1 MEKYLR
7 LFAAL
12 ERIFGKGYVSRLM
25 GKQSNV
31 ITLPDKQARK
41 FLDTELNVMEASE
54 GAVKKGVQDLNNLV
68 SDTKRLSTLNDQ
80 ELLTIT
86 NNAERL
92 AVKVNPPAPPPA
104 PTADILSITTKVNK
118 NKDPNVLIDE
128 YNKNQTRLRLTDNEG
143 GTAISYDEFKKL
155 QSRNNEIEKTLESL
169 NVKPAL
175 DEVKPEGIVIPFTK
189 KPKESGIKSL
199 KQEERAIEDYVDD
212 AGGVNKDDPRGL
224 DDFFDTPEDFATGGR
239 VEMAGGGITALK
251 SIIKFLAKNR
261 GFGPTTGSKSLQEL
275 NPKQFGWK
283 FNLLSPELKKSMEQN
298 RLEYLENLSD
308 AIKSDKKLLTDIKN
322 MPKEWQEFMY
332 KTANEGANQGRLDV
346 YKKIN
351 IDDAISEI
359 EQMKKNL
366 EFKNLPGKEIKR
378 RMNAEGGV
386 SQGLDYLAGIERRG
400 YVGGGILKTIGKKLI
415 KKPKTETTSTNPI
428 IDENVDLS
436 KRGFLKGAAGVGA
449 GIAAF
454 GSGALKLAKK
464 GVQKIKDI
472 DIDMGVYI
480 DGDYDDYLERAVGS
494 YNTFFNIKPN
504 TKAGTK
510 LLDKLA
516 KEKKIVKETDG
527 SYSASTMGDINSPT
541 IDALEDI
548 KNKSSY
554 NLSFEGNTFKN
565 TDEASEYLR
574 SKYSPLRND
583 YMDNEFLSED
593 MGEVVD
599 VLAPKSTKE
608 VIKERADMIERN
620 LKERG
625 DFAGGGPIKKIAQK
639 LIKKPKKYKFTGE
652 ESLNDLYE
660 LERQGKITREDMNVY
675 SPRYL
680 EYLDAQIINK
690 EKLYTP
696 KEWEKTPEVLKN
708 KMRGRIDPDWE
719 EANFGEEFNWDQARS
734 MEMKQQKQL
743 QDFDITGRKKNAK
756 GGLNYLM
763 GL

>member
-104 PTADILSITTKVNK
+104 PTADVLSITTKVNK

-128 YNKNQTRLRLTDNEG
+128 YNKNQTRLRLTDDEG
-143 GTAISYDEFKKL
+143 GTAISYDEFRKL

-189 KPKESGIKSL
+189 K
-199 KQEERAIEDYVDD
+199 
-212 AGGVNKDDPRGL
+212 
-224 DDFFDTPEDFATGGR
+224 TEDFATGGR
-239 VEMAGGGITALK
+239 VGMAGGGILKLAMKFFNDNNPVSAYKKYLKYVKETAQKDPAKLAPEVGGIVVGSELIHRGLRRKLKEVKEKNNENDSENLETDSRVGYKKGGITALK

-283 FNLLSPELKKSMEQN
+283 FNLLSPELKKSIEQN

-332 KTANEGANQGRLDV
+332 KSANEGANQGRLDV

-400 YVGGGILKTIGKKLI
+400 Y
-415 KKPKTETTSTNPI
+415 
-428 IDENVDLS
+428 
-436 KRGFLKGAAGVGA
+436 
-449 GIAAF
+449 
-454 GSGALKLAKK
+454 
-464 GVQKIKDI
+464 
-472 DIDMGVYI
+472 
-480 DGDYDDYLERAVGS
+480 
-494 YNTFFNIKPN
+494 
-504 TKAGTK
+504 
-510 LLDKLA
+510 
-516 KEKKIVKETDG
+516 
-527 SYSASTMGDINSPT
+527 
-541 IDALEDI
+541 
-548 KNKSSY
+548 
-554 NLSFEGNTFKN
+554 
-565 TDEASEYLR
+565 
-574 SKYSPLRND
+574 
-583 YMDNEFLSED
+583 
-593 MGEVVD
+593 
-599 VLAPKSTKE
+599 
-608 VIKERADMIERN
+608 
-620 LKERG
+620 
-625 DFAGGGPIKKIAQK
+625 AGGGRMGFKKGSFLINTAIDAAKNLSKKKSKKELKRQLTDDEIDDLAADVGDLDAYLDFDGTVGSAEKIRKQHKEYMDYMYYQYKTGRLDPKPGEMNTSRMQYLRNKRKQAEMTDDPKLFNPNERDELDNLEETFSPMGTSNKINISDPKTAESFTEFAKQNDPEGFKKIEK
-639 LIKKPKKYKFTGE
+639 IVDDINNKNT
-652 ESLNDLYE
+652 
-660 LERQGKITREDMNVY
+660 LEN
-675 SPRYL
+675 
-680 EYLDAQIINK
+680 
-690 EKLYTP
+690 
-696 KEWEKTPEVLKN
+696 
-708 KMRGRIDPDWE
+708 
-719 EANFGEEFNWDQARS
+719 
-734 MEMKQQKQL
+734 
-743 QDFDITGRKKNAK
+743 FDITGRKKNAK

>member
-1 MEKYLR
+1 
-7 LFAAL
+7 
-12 ERIFGKGYVSRLM
+12 
-25 GKQSNV
+25 
-31 ITLPDKQARK
+31 
-41 FLDTELNVMEASE
+41 
-54 GAVKKGVQDLNNLV
+54 
-68 SDTKRLSTLNDQ
+68 
-80 ELLTIT
+80 
-86 NNAERL
+86 
-92 AVKVNPPAPPPA
+92 
-104 PTADILSITTKVNK
+104 
-118 NKDPNVLIDE
+118 VLIDE

-143 GTAISYDEFKKL
+143 GTAISYDEFRKL

-189 KPKESGIKSL
+189 K
-199 KQEERAIEDYVDD
+199 
-212 AGGVNKDDPRGL
+212 
-224 DDFFDTPEDFATGGR
+224 TEDFATGGR
-239 VEMAGGGITALK
+239 VGMAGGGILKLAMKFFNDNNPVSAYKKYLKYVKETAQKDPAKLAPEVGGIVVGSELIHRGLRRKLK
-251 SIIKFLAKNR
+251 EVKEKNNEND
-261 GFGPTTGSKSLQEL
+261 S
-275 NPKQFGWK
+275 
-283 FNLLSPELKKSMEQN
+283 
-298 RLEYLENLSD
+298 ENLE
-308 AIKSDKKLLTDIKN
+308 TDNRTEK
-322 MPKEWQEFMY
+322 
-332 KTANEGANQGRLDV
+332 AG
-346 YKKIN
+346 
-351 IDDAISEI
+351 
-359 EQMKKNL
+359 
-366 EFKNLPGKEIKR
+366 
-378 RMNAEGGV
+378 GGV

-400 YVGGGILKTIGKKLI
+400 YAGGSILKTIGKKLI
-415 KKPKTETTSTNPI
+415 KKPKTETTSIDPI

-464 GVQKIKDI
+464 G
-472 DIDMGVYI
+472 
-480 DGDYDDYLERAVGS
+480 
-494 YNTFFNIKPN
+494 
-504 TKAGTK
+504 
-510 LLDKLA
+510 A
-516 KEKKIVKETDG
+516 KEVKDLDVVFRKNYDGEYVDGTPTVFSEIIADIVPYTKKAKTFLEDMVKQKKVIKNNDG
-527 SYSASTMGDINSPT
+527 SYFVDVQDIHDMGGDIGVFK
-541 IDALEDI
+541 DI
-548 KNKSSY
+548 GNKFNY
-554 NLSFEGNTFKN
+554 KTFK
-565 TDEASEYLR
+565 TDNYVDIEEIKDLR
-574 SKYSPLRND
+574 SYSSPLKNNPTYGPID
-583 YMDNEFLSED
+583 FED
-593 MGEVVD
+593 DAAEYVAD
-599 VLAPKSTKE
+599 VLQPKTAKE
-608 VIKERADMIERN
+608 IIKERTDLIERK

-639 LIKKPKKYKFTGE
+639 LIKKPKKYEFTGD

>member
-239 VEMAGGGITALK
+239 VGMAGGGITALK

-386 SQGLDYLAGIERRG
+386 SQGLDYLAGIERRE
-400 YVGGGILKTIGKKLI
+400 YAGGGILKTIGKKLI

>member
-1 MEKYLR
+1 MERYRR

-12 ERIFGKGYVSRLM
+12 EAIFGKGYVSKLM

-104 PTADILSITTKVNK
+104 PTADVLSITTKVNK

-128 YNKNQTRLRLTDNEG
+128 YNKNQTRLRLTDDEG
-143 GTAISYDEFKKL
+143 GTAISYDEFRKL

-189 KPKESGIKSL
+189 KPKEPGIKSL
-199 KQEERAIEDYVDD
+199 KQEERSIDDYVDD

-224 DDFFDTPEDFATGGR
+224 DDFFDNPEDFATGGR
-239 VEMAGGGITALK
+239 VGMAGGGITALK

-332 KTANEGANQGRLDV
+332 KSANEGANQGRLDV

-386 SQGLDYLAGIERRG
+386 SQGLDYLTGIERRG
-400 YVGGGILKTIGKKLI
+400 YAGGSILKTIGKKII
-415 KKPKTETTSTNPI
+415 KKTKKPNLKRQLTDDEIDDLAADVGELDAYDFDGTVGSAEKIRKQHKEYMDYMYYQYKTGRLDPKPGEMNTSRMQYLRNKRKQAEMTDDPKLFNPNERDELDNLEETFSPMGTSNKINISDPKTAESFTEFAKQNDP
-428 IDENVDLS
+428 E
-436 KRGFLKGAAGVGA
+436 GF
-449 GIAAF
+449 
-454 GSGALKLAKK
+454 
-464 GVQKIKDI
+464 
-472 DIDMGVYI
+472 
-480 DGDYDDYLERAVGS
+480 
-494 YNTFFNIKPN
+494 
-504 TKAGTK
+504 
-510 LLDKLA
+510 
-516 KEKKIVKETDG
+516 KKIEKIVD
-527 SYSASTMGDINSPT
+527 DIN
-541 IDALEDI
+541 
-548 KNKSSY
+548 N
-554 NLSFEGNTFKN
+554 KN
-565 TDEASEYLR
+565 T
-574 SKYSPLRND
+574 
-583 YMDNEFLSED
+583 
-593 MGEVVD
+593 
-599 VLAPKSTKE
+599 
-608 VIKERADMIERN
+608 
-620 LKERG
+620 
-625 DFAGGGPIKKIAQK
+625 
-639 LIKKPKKYKFTGE
+639 
-652 ESLNDLYE
+652 
-660 LERQGKITREDMNVY
+660 LEN
-675 SPRYL
+675 
-680 EYLDAQIINK
+680 
-690 EKLYTP
+690 
-696 KEWEKTPEVLKN
+696 
-708 KMRGRIDPDWE
+708 
-719 EANFGEEFNWDQARS
+719 
-734 MEMKQQKQL
+734 
-743 QDFDITGRKKNAK
+743 FDITGRKKNAK

>member
-104 PTADILSITTKVNK
+104 PTADVLSITTKVNK

-143 GTAISYDEFKKL
+143 GTAISYDEFRKL

-189 KPKESGIKSL
+189 K
-199 KQEERAIEDYVDD
+199 
-212 AGGVNKDDPRGL
+212 
-224 DDFFDTPEDFATGGR
+224 TEDFATGGR
-239 VEMAGGGITALK
+239 VGMAGGGILKLAMKFFNDNNPVSAYKKYLKYVKETAQKDPAKLAPEVGGIVVGSELIHRGLRRKLK
-251 SIIKFLAKNR
+251 EVKEKNNEND
-261 GFGPTTGSKSLQEL
+261 S
-275 NPKQFGWK
+275 
-283 FNLLSPELKKSMEQN
+283 
-298 RLEYLENLSD
+298 ENLE
-308 AIKSDKKLLTDIKN
+308 TDNRTEK
-322 MPKEWQEFMY
+322 
-332 KTANEGANQGRLDV
+332 AG
-346 YKKIN
+346 
-351 IDDAISEI
+351 
-359 EQMKKNL
+359 
-366 EFKNLPGKEIKR
+366 
-378 RMNAEGGV
+378 GGV

-400 YVGGGILKTIGKKLI
+400 YAGGSILKTIGKKLI
-415 KKPKTETTSTNPI
+415 KKPKTETTSIDPI

-464 GVQKIKDI
+464 G
-472 DIDMGVYI
+472 
-480 DGDYDDYLERAVGS
+480 
-494 YNTFFNIKPN
+494 
-504 TKAGTK
+504 
-510 LLDKLA
+510 A
-516 KEKKIVKETDG
+516 KEVKDLDVVFRKNYDGEYVDGTPTVFSEIIADIVPYTKKAKTFLEDMVKQKKVIKNNDG
-527 SYSASTMGDINSPT
+527 SYFVDVQDIHDMGGDIGVFK
-541 IDALEDI
+541 DI
-548 KNKSSY
+548 GNKFNY
-554 NLSFEGNTFKN
+554 KTFK
-565 TDEASEYLR
+565 TDNYVDIEEIKDLR
-574 SKYSPLRND
+574 SYSSPLKNNPTYGPID
-583 YMDNEFLSED
+583 FED
-593 MGEVVD
+593 DAAEYVAD
-599 VLAPKSTKE
+599 VLQPKTAKE
-608 VIKERADMIERN
+608 IIKERTDLIERK

-639 LIKKPKKYKFTGE
+639 LIKKPKKYEFTGD

>member
-1 MEKYLR
+1 MERYRR

-54 GAVKKGVQDLNNLV
+54 GAVKKGIQDLETV
-68 SDTKRLSTLNDQ
+68 ISDTKRLSTLNDQ

-104 PTADILSITTKVNK
+104 PTADVLSITTKVNK

-128 YNKNQTRLRLTDNEG
+128 YNKNQTRLRLTDDEG
-143 GTAISYDEFKKL
+143 GTAISYDEFRKL

-199 KQEERAIEDYVDD
+199 KQEERSIDDYVDD

-224 DDFFDTPEDFATGGR
+224 DDFFDNPEDFATGGR
-239 VEMAGGGITALK
+239 VGMAGGGITALK

-332 KTANEGANQGRLDV
+332 KSANEGANQGRLDV

-386 SQGLDYLAGIERRG
+386 SQGLDYLTGIERRG
-400 YVGGGILKTIGKKLI
+400 YAGGSILKTIGKKII
-415 KKPKTETTSTNPI
+415 KKTKKPNLKRQLTDDEIDDLAADVGDLDAYLDFDGTVGSAEKIRKQHKEYMDYMYYQYKTGRLDPKPGEMNTSRMQYLRNKRKQAEMTDDPKLFNPNERDELDNLEETFSPMGTSNKINISDPKTAESFTEFAKQNDP
-428 IDENVDLS
+428 E
-436 KRGFLKGAAGVGA
+436 GF
-449 GIAAF
+449 
-454 GSGALKLAKK
+454 
-464 GVQKIKDI
+464 
-472 DIDMGVYI
+472 
-480 DGDYDDYLERAVGS
+480 
-494 YNTFFNIKPN
+494 
-504 TKAGTK
+504 
-510 LLDKLA
+510 
-516 KEKKIVKETDG
+516 KKIEKIVD
-527 SYSASTMGDINSPT
+527 DIN
-541 IDALEDI
+541 
-548 KNKSSY
+548 N
-554 NLSFEGNTFKN
+554 KN
-565 TDEASEYLR
+565 T
-574 SKYSPLRND
+574 
-583 YMDNEFLSED
+583 
-593 MGEVVD
+593 
-599 VLAPKSTKE
+599 
-608 VIKERADMIERN
+608 
-620 LKERG
+620 
-625 DFAGGGPIKKIAQK
+625 
-639 LIKKPKKYKFTGE
+639 
-652 ESLNDLYE
+652 
-660 LERQGKITREDMNVY
+660 LEN
-675 SPRYL
+675 
-680 EYLDAQIINK
+680 
-690 EKLYTP
+690 
-696 KEWEKTPEVLKN
+696 
-708 KMRGRIDPDWE
+708 
-719 EANFGEEFNWDQARS
+719 
-734 MEMKQQKQL
+734 
-743 QDFDITGRKKNAK
+743 FDITGRKKNAK

>member
-54 GAVKKGVQDLNNLV
+54 GAVKKGVQDLDNLI

-104 PTADILSITTKVNK
+104 PTAD
-118 NKDPNVLIDE
+118 
-128 YNKNQTRLRLTDNEG
+128 
-143 GTAISYDEFKKL
+143 
-155 QSRNNEIEKTLESL
+155 
-169 NVKPAL
+169 
-175 DEVKPEGIVIPFTK
+175 VIPFTK

-199 KQEERAIEDYVDD
+199 KKEERSIDDYVDD

-224 DDFFDTPEDFATGGR
+224 DDFFDKPEDFATGGR
-239 VEMAGGGITALK
+239 VGYKKGGITALK
-251 SIIKFLAKNR
+251 SIINFLAKNR

-332 KTANEGANQGRLDV
+332 KSANEGANQGRLDV

-386 SQGLDYLAGIERRG
+386 SQGLDYLAGIERRE
-400 YVGGGILKTIGKKLI
+400 YAGGGRMGFKKGSLLIDAAKNLI
-415 KKPKTETTSTNPI
+415 KKKSKKELKRQLTDDEIDDLIGEVGDLDAYDFDGTVGSANKIKKQYKEYMDYMYDQYKTGRLDPKPGEMNTSRMQYLRNKRKEAEMTDDPKLFSPNERDELDNLEETFSPMGTSNKINISDPKTAESFTEFAKQNDP
-428 IDENVDLS
+428 E
-436 KRGFLKGAAGVGA
+436 GF
-449 GIAAF
+449 
-454 GSGALKLAKK
+454 
-464 GVQKIKDI
+464 
-472 DIDMGVYI
+472 
-480 DGDYDDYLERAVGS
+480 
-494 YNTFFNIKPN
+494 
-504 TKAGTK
+504 
-510 LLDKLA
+510 
-516 KEKKIVKETDG
+516 KKIEKIVD
-527 SYSASTMGDINSPT
+527 DIN
-541 IDALEDI
+541 
-548 KNKSSY
+548 N
-554 NLSFEGNTFKN
+554 KN
-565 TDEASEYLR
+565 T
-574 SKYSPLRND
+574 
-583 YMDNEFLSED
+583 
-593 MGEVVD
+593 
-599 VLAPKSTKE
+599 
-608 VIKERADMIERN
+608 
-620 LKERG
+620 
-625 DFAGGGPIKKIAQK
+625 
-639 LIKKPKKYKFTGE
+639 
-652 ESLNDLYE
+652 
-660 LERQGKITREDMNVY
+660 LEN
-675 SPRYL
+675 
-680 EYLDAQIINK
+680 
-690 EKLYTP
+690 
-696 KEWEKTPEVLKN
+696 
-708 KMRGRIDPDWE
+708 
-719 EANFGEEFNWDQARS
+719 
-734 MEMKQQKQL
+734 
-743 QDFDITGRKKNAK
+743 FDITGRKKNAK